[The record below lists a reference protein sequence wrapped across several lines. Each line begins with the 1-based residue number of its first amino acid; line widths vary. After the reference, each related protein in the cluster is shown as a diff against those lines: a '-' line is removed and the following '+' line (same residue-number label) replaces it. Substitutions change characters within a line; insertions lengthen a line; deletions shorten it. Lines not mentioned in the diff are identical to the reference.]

1 MFPAV
6 IEMSPARPDC
16 SVLVLM
22 NPLLRMIWGA
32 EMVMLPTSLKND
44 SLAIPAPLEMTM
56 GPVATRETLPPWLP
70 AKTPL
75 WMVAPPVRVSEPK
88 LGRDVAR

>member
-1 MFPAV
+1 
-6 IEMSPARPDC
+6 MSPARPDC

-22 NPLLRMIWGA
+22 NPLLTMIWGA
-32 EMVMLPTSLKND
+32 EMVMLPTSLKNA
-44 SLAIPAPLEMTM
+44 SLAIPAPFEMTT

-75 WMVAPPVRVSEPK
+75 WIVAAPGEGQRAEA
-88 LGRDVAR
+88 GRDIAR